1 MQGLSQKGVN
11 KGNPSINEAGR
22 TDIKET
28 GKIHFTPG
36 KFIFTSGK
44 FTKLPQV
51 NLSLPPG
58 KLFYP
63 PGKFT
68 RVTG

>member
-1 MQGLSQKGVN
+1 MKGLEALHMQGLSQKGVN

-44 FTKLPQV
+44 FTKLP
-51 NLSLPPG
+51 PG
-58 KLFYP
+58 KLV
-63 PGKFT
+63 FT
-68 RVTG
+68 SG